1 MLKREGITVLK
12 RISAVLCPFKYSF
25 GSDLLLLV
33 VSIVNT
39 CFCNKTYNA
48 KDTIGNVL
56 TDRQMDIS
64 FAFVLI
70 LTIGT
75 HCFGH
80 LMRSMIC

>member
-1 MLKREGITVLK
+1 MQFYAL
-12 RISAVLCPFKYSF
+12 SFKYSS

-33 VSIVNT
+33 VSSVNT

-48 KDTIGNVL
+48 KETIGNML

-70 LTIGT
+70 LTIST
-75 HCFGH
+75 HYFGH
-80 LMRSMIC
+80 LMRT